1 MSEVFVLAR
10 LLCNFGS
17 TLARYW
23 LALDIRIE
31 EILARRTREIHSFF
45 EPIYWKMCVI
55 FKLCLDEKIKCQ
67 LKCQCP
73 GALYTQQNSIKHQ
86 NDNYNSFKA
95 KCIKASNIELDIVR
109 PWPQTP

>member
-1 MSEVFVLAR
+1 MSEVFVLAL

-55 FKLCLDEKIKCQ
+55 FKHVITKK
-67 LKCQCP
+67 
-73 GALYTQQNSIKHQ
+73 ANSGDI
-86 NDNYNSFKA
+86 FKDVITNNC
-95 KCIKASNIELDIVR
+95 KF
-109 PWPQTP
+109 